1 MKNYYYRIINY
12 YYLYY
17 YTMYTL
23 HYTLHIVHC
32 IFYDEFSTM
41 YNEQCMVII
50 ACYTTIYS

>member
-1 MKNYYYRIINY
+1 
-12 YYLYY
+12 
-17 YTMYTL
+17 MYTL